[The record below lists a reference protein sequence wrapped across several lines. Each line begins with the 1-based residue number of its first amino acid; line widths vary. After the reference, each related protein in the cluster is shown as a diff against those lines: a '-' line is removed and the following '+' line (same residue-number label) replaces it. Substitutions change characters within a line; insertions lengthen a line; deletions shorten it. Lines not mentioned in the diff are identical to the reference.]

1 MYRAERK
8 IFMKN
13 RIIAL
18 IVLLAVVLALSSC
31 VNPIPEHSSMIN
43 SSTPIEKSVE
53 NFEHI
58 RASI

>member
-1 MYRAERK
+1 
-8 IFMKN
+8 MKN

-18 IVLLAVVLALSSC
+18 IVLLAVVFALSSC